1 MINNQ
6 MHALHAFPTLLPC
19 ITRVGK
25 Q

>member
-1 MINNQ
+1 MINHQ

>member
-1 MINNQ
+1 MINHQ
-6 MHALHAFPTLLPC
+6 MHALHAFLTLLPC